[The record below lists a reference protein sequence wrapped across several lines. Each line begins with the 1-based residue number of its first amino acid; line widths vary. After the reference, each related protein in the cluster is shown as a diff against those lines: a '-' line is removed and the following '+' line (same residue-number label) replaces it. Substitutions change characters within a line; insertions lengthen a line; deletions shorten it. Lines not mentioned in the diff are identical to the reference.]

1 MVILSDD
8 EDEKEDED
16 AVEVVDVIKKEVIEK
31 STENANEESA
41 IRRSPDMID
50 LTDEVFEDAEVPRHY
65 ISWLTDLI
73 QRAKLKP
80 IILNPRIDTAESLG
94 EVIVIEDP
102 DDNRD
107 ADQPLV
113 SKVRFFLIFFF
124 SLEKIW
130 FQVCSVAIN
139 EIFRFCILYPDRS
152 R

>member
-1 MVILSDD
+1 MQEVVILSDD

-16 AVEVVDVIKKEVIEK
+16 AVEVVDVIKKEVVEK

-80 IILNPRIDTAESLG
+80 IILNPRIDTADSLG

-102 DDNRD
+102 DENRD
-107 ADQPLV
+107 DQPLV
-113 SKVRFFLIFFF
+113 SKVRIFLIFFF
-124 SLEKIW
+124 T
-130 FQVCSVAIN
+130 
-139 EIFRFCILYPDRS
+139 
-152 R
+152 

>member
-16 AVEVVDVIKKEVIEK
+16 AVEVVDVIKKEVVEK

-80 IILNPRIDTAESLG
+80 IILNPRIDTADSLG

-102 DDNRD
+102 DENRD
-107 ADQPLV
+107 DQPLV
-113 SKVRFFLIFFF
+113 SKVRIFLIFF
-124 SLEKIW
+124 SLEKI
-130 FQVCSVAIN
+130 
-139 EIFRFCILYPDRS
+139 
-152 R
+152 

>member
-16 AVEVVDVIKKEVIEK
+16 AVEVVDVIKKEVVEN
-31 STENANEESA
+31 STENANEEST

-80 IILNPRIDTAESLG
+80 IILNPRIDTADSPG
-94 EVIVIEDP
+94 EVIVIEDL
-102 DDNRD
+102 DENT
-107 ADQPLV
+107 DQPLV
-113 SKVRFFLIFFF
+113 SKVRFFLNFFF
-124 SLEKIW
+124 T
-130 FQVCSVAIN
+130 
-139 EIFRFCILYPDRS
+139 
-152 R
+152 

>member
-16 AVEVVDVIKKEVIEK
+16 AVEVVDVIKKEVVEK
-31 STENANEESA
+31 SAENANEESA

-80 IILNPRIDTAESLG
+80 IILNPRIDTADSLG

-102 DDNRD
+102 DENRD
-107 ADQPLV
+107 DQPLV
-113 SKVRFFLIFFF
+113 SKVRIFLIFFF
-124 SLEKIW
+124 T
-130 FQVCSVAIN
+130 
-139 EIFRFCILYPDRS
+139 
-152 R
+152 

>member
-16 AVEVVDVIKKEVIEK
+16 AVEVVDVIKKEVVEK

-80 IILNPRIDTAESLG
+80 IILNPRIDTADSLG

-102 DDNRD
+102 DENRD
-107 ADQPLV
+107 DQPLV
-113 SKVRFFLIFFF
+113 SKVRIFLIFFF
-124 SLEKIW
+124 T
-130 FQVCSVAIN
+130 
-139 EIFRFCILYPDRS
+139 
-152 R
+152 

>member
-1 MVILSDD
+1 MQEVVILSDD

-16 AVEVVDVIKKEVIEK
+16 AVEVVDVIKKEVVEK

-80 IILNPRIDTAESLG
+80 IILNPRIDTADSLG

-102 DDNRD
+102 DENRD
-107 ADQPLV
+107 DQPLV
-113 SKVRFFLIFFF
+113 SKVRIFLIFFF
-124 SLEKIW
+124 HLRKFSFKCV
-130 FQVCSVAIN
+130 Q
-139 EIFRFCILYPDRS
+139 
-152 R
+152 